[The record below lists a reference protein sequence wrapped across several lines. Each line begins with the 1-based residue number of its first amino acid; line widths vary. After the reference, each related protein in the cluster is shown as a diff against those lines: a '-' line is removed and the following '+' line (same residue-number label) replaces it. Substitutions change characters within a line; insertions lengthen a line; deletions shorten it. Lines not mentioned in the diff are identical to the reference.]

1 MMLQYVV
8 MIGFG
13 LLALFIGGEWLVKG
27 AARLA
32 SSFGVPALVIGMTIV
47 AWATSA
53 PELVVNLQAA
63 LGGSSDLA
71 LGNVVGSNV
80 VNIGLVLGLIGL
92 FFRTGV
98 DHKLARREL
107 PIMVGTAVLL
117 FLLAMDGSLSQLD
130 GAIMLVGFVGFSFL
144 MVIVARQESKLIE
157 RDLEEMI
164 DLRGK
169 RPLEF
174 GRLTAGIVLLI
185 LGATL
190 TVDGA
195 VGVARQVGVSELFIG
210 LTLVAVGTS
219 LPEIAASLMAGFRRQ
234 TEIAVGNI
242 VGSNIA
248 NILGVLGITSL
259 IRPIAVPATLIAFE
273 LPMMVGISVLVIV
286 FALWRGI
293 HRLEALA
300 LLGTYALF
308 IGFSFAR

>member
-1 MMLQYVV
+1 MMLQYAV
-8 MIGFG
+8 MIGVG
-13 LLALFIGGEWLVKG
+13 LMALFIGGEWLVKG

-92 FFRTGV
+92 FFRTGI
-98 DHKLARREL
+98 DQKLARREL

-117 FLLAMDGSLSQLD
+117 LLLALDGTLGQLD
-130 GAIMLVGFVGFSFL
+130 GVIMLVGFVGFSAL

-169 RPLEF
+169 RPQEF
-174 GRLTAGIVLLI
+174 VRLVAGVALLI
-185 LGATL
+185 FGANL

-195 VGVARQVGVSELFIG
+195 VGIARQVGVSELFIG
-210 LTLVAVGTS
+210 LTLVAIGTS

-234 TEIAVGNI
+234 SEIAVGNV

-248 NILGVLGITSL
+248 NILGVLGITAL
-259 IRPIAVPATLIAFE
+259 IRPIPVPASLISFE
-273 LPMMVGISVLVIV
+273 LPVMVGISVLVIV